1 MQETTTLTPPESA
14 RLTELEKII
23 KAGQQTF
30 FEVGMALAEIRAAK
44 LYRMAYNTFE
54 DYCREAWGWSSRYV
68 RYVVTSAE
76 TVSQMQESGTMV
88 PLLTERAARQLSAVP
103 AANRPAVLAAAGE
116 QPTARSINAAAVE
129 VLSPPAKRKYTKRN
143 LPTTPPAG
151 SANAR
156 SAATPPA
163 ADSSPSKFVSDELAS
178 QQLASD
184 NFFAIQ
190 FEEIASAAIDDGTD
204 EQLASAIK
212 AAQIAVKTMLSEQ
225 KGRGA
230 K

>member
-1 MQETTTLTPPESA
+1 MQEKTTLTIPESA

-23 KAGQQTF
+23 QAGQQSF
-30 FEVGMALAEIRAAK
+30 IDVGMALAEIRAAK

-76 TVSQMQESGTMV
+76 TVKQMQETGTIV
-88 PLLTERAARQLSAVP
+88 PVLTEGAARQLSAVP
-103 AANRPAVLAAAGE
+103 AVNRPAVLAAAGE
-116 QPTARSINAAAVE
+116 QPTARSIKCA
-129 VLSPPAKRKYTKRN
+129 
-143 LPTTPPAG
+143 AG
-151 SANAR
+151 SAKAR

-163 ADSSPSKFVSDELAS
+163 ADSSPSQFVSDELAS
-178 QQLASD
+178 QQLASE

-190 FEEIASAAIDDGTD
+190 FEEIASGVIADGTD
-204 EQLASAIK
+204 LQLASAIK
-212 AAQIAVKTMLSEQ
+212 AAQTAVKTMLAEQ